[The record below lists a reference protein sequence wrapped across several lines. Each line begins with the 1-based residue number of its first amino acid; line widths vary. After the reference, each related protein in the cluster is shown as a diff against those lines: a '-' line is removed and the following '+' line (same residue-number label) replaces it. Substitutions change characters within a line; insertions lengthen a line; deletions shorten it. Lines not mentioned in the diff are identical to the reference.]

1 MVRGEI
7 NRLFLC
13 FSLAKDIYPYP
24 YLIDYTGIPFIAFW
38 KPVAHFCVWTANN
51 MKKETFILKHVCTV
65 WH

>member
-38 KPVAHFCVWTANN
+38 KLIF
-51 MKKETFILKHVCTV
+51 VCELPII
-65 WH
+65 